1 MTDLPPKTGVNASR
15 DTASAGRRARL
26 RAGDCSPIRPGA
38 RGLLGG
44 VLVRLVL
51 GHAGEGGGGAACL
64 CPLRIDLAAVLGHF
78 ARQAAGDDLGD
89 AVAAHADPVEDV
101 GGVHGAFLVGDDD
114 ELGAVGEAP
123 DQLQEAIDVGVVE
136 GGLDLVEDVE
146 GAGPGEEDG
155 EDEGDRDQRLLAA
168 GEQRELAGRL
178 AGRGDL
184 DLDAELLALFLGLLV
199 ARGLVLGRRLTLC
212 LGIADR
218 RAG

>member
-1 MTDLPPKTGVNASR
+1 MRRGLSGFDRPA
-15 DTASAGRRARL
+15 RARRNRRQAARRSGPGTRIHQHRPRPPHPQPCRRKGAGGPDL
-26 RAGDCSPIRPGA
+26 R
-38 RGLLGG
+38 LL
-44 VLVRLVL
+44 
-51 GHAGEGGGGAACL
+51 H
-64 CPLRIDLAAVLGHF
+64 IDLAPVFGHF

-89 AVAAHADPVEDV
+89 AVAAHADPVEHV

-114 ELGAVGEAP
+114 ELGAVGEAA
-123 DQLQEAIDVGVVE
+123 DQLQEAVDVGVVE

-146 GAGPGEEDG
+146 GARPRQEDG
-155 EDEGDRDQRLLAA
+155 EDEGDRDQRLLTA

-199 ARGLVLGRRLTLC
+199 APRPRPRPPPRPPPRHRE
-212 LGIADR
+212 R